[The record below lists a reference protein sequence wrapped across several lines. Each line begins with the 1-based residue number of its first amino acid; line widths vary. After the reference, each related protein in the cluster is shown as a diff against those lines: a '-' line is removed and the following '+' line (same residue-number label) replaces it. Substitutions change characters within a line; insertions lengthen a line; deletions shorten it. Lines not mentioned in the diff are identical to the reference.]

1 MNLEVSYDE
10 EFDVLRMLIPGRS
23 IATSGR
29 VSPPLIIDFG
39 SNEDGFDVVG
49 FELSHA
55 SEHLGPFLELL
66 AQQAASAGKV

>member
-1 MNLEVSYDE
+1 VNLEVSYDK
-10 EFDVLRMLIPGRS
+10 EFDILRMLIPGRR

-39 SNEDGFDVVG
+39 SAEDGFDVVG

-55 SEHLGPFLELL
+55 SEHLTPFLELL
-66 AQQAASAGKV
+66 TEQATSVENV